1 MRRPSKGKNGAEIY
15 AKSRKLSIFSLFFVP
30 RLVQKSAKPY
40 TLCTNKALIRKFG
53 KNELSKSKPS
63 KSKLGKSEP
72 CKSEPRKSEPRKNE
86 LGKSK
91 PSKSKLGKGEPSKNE
106 LSKNEPCK
114 SEHGKR
120 NPGKRNPGKS
130 ELGKNEP
137 DKSKPRKNENS
148 TRTNS
153 VRTNMAFSLKCAQKR
168 LGARSFFACVLAI
181 DLIVIL
187 AIDMYAPALP
197 SMQETFNVS
206 IGYLNLTMFAFFFI
220 SAFAT
225 FLVGPASDCVGRK
238 PFFVAATVLFTVAS
252 AGCAASPSVELLVA
266 FRVLQGISVGATQTL
281 VTALIQD
288 AFAPNSVQ
296 TAMTFLQSLVIIG
309 PVFAPF
315 LGTFILSVTNWRG
328 VFGILAGLGAAA
340 VALSLLITETH
351 KVGEG
356 EGEGGA
362 PQPSTSSVAQALAKV
377 TRDCKELASNKSFLS
392 LALIMGF
399 AGVPFFAFIAVV
411 SYILMND
418 FGLSYAGYS
427 VIYAAASLLD
437 CIAPFV
443 YLALSKRL
451 TNKRILRLCFVLI
464 AISGIALV
472 AVGKL
477 SPLLFF
483 LAFAPYALAEGIV
496 RPLAYVDL
504 LNQPPSRVGSASAL
518 ANFSYTLI
526 TAVATVV
533 ATLEWPSLIVGLGII
548 SLVTAAF
555 VLALYLWGQREG

>member
-1 MRRPSKGKNGAEIY
+1 
-15 AKSRKLSIFSLFFVP
+15 
-30 RLVQKSAKPY
+30 
-40 TLCTNKALIRKFG
+40 
-53 KNELSKSKPS
+53 
-63 KSKLGKSEP
+63 
-72 CKSEPRKSEPRKNE
+72 
-86 LGKSK
+86 
-91 PSKSKLGKGEPSKNE
+91 
-106 LSKNEPCK
+106 
-114 SEHGKR
+114 
-120 NPGKRNPGKS
+120 
-130 ELGKNEP
+130 
-137 DKSKPRKNENS
+137 
-148 TRTNS
+148 
-153 VRTNMAFSLKCAQKR
+153 MAFSLKCAQKR
-168 LGARSFFACVLAI
+168 LGARSFFACILAI

-238 PFFVAATVLFTVAS
+238 PLFVAATVLFTVAS

-356 EGEGGA
+356 EGEGAGA
-362 PQPSTSSVAQALAKV
+362 PAVAGAALHPAPSSVAQALAKV
-377 TRDCKELASNKSFLS
+377 TRDCKELASSKSFLS

-451 TNKRILRLCFVLI
+451 SNKRILRLCFVLI

-472 AVGKL
+472 AVGRL

-548 SLVTAAF
+548 SLVTAVF
-555 VLALYLWGQREG
+555 VLVLYLWGQREK

>member
-1 MRRPSKGKNGAEIY
+1 M
-15 AKSRKLSIFSLFFVP
+15 
-30 RLVQKSAKPY
+30 
-40 TLCTNKALIRKFG
+40 T
-53 KNELSKSKPS
+53 
-63 KSKLGKSEP
+63 
-72 CKSEPRKSEPRKNE
+72 
-86 LGKSK
+86 
-91 PSKSKLGKGEPSKNE
+91 
-106 LSKNEPCK
+106 
-114 SEHGKR
+114 
-120 NPGKRNPGKS
+120 
-130 ELGKNEP
+130 
-137 DKSKPRKNENS
+137 
-148 TRTNS
+148 
-153 VRTNMAFSLKCAQKR
+153 FSLKCAQKR

-356 EGEGGA
+356 EGEGEGGA

-443 YLALSKRL
+443 YLTLSKRL
-451 TNKRILRLCFVLI
+451 PNKRILRLCFVLI

-555 VLALYLWGQREG
+555 VLALYLWGQREAPQRKGEK

>member
-1 MRRPSKGKNGAEIY
+1 M
-15 AKSRKLSIFSLFFVP
+15 
-30 RLVQKSAKPY
+30 
-40 TLCTNKALIRKFG
+40 T
-53 KNELSKSKPS
+53 
-63 KSKLGKSEP
+63 
-72 CKSEPRKSEPRKNE
+72 
-86 LGKSK
+86 
-91 PSKSKLGKGEPSKNE
+91 
-106 LSKNEPCK
+106 
-114 SEHGKR
+114 
-120 NPGKRNPGKS
+120 
-130 ELGKNEP
+130 
-137 DKSKPRKNENS
+137 
-148 TRTNS
+148 
-153 VRTNMAFSLKCAQKR
+153 FSLKCAQKR

-356 EGEGGA
+356 EGEGTAPAPAPTDAQVAAPHPTDAQVAA

-377 TRDCKELASNKSFLS
+377 TRDCKELASSKSFLS

-443 YLALSKRL
+443 YLTLSKRL
-451 TNKRILRLCFVLI
+451 PNKRILRLCFVLI

>member
-1 MRRPSKGKNGAEIY
+1 
-15 AKSRKLSIFSLFFVP
+15 
-30 RLVQKSAKPY
+30 
-40 TLCTNKALIRKFG
+40 
-53 KNELSKSKPS
+53 
-63 KSKLGKSEP
+63 
-72 CKSEPRKSEPRKNE
+72 
-86 LGKSK
+86 
-91 PSKSKLGKGEPSKNE
+91 
-106 LSKNEPCK
+106 
-114 SEHGKR
+114 
-120 NPGKRNPGKS
+120 
-130 ELGKNEP
+130 
-137 DKSKPRKNENS
+137 
-148 TRTNS
+148 
-153 VRTNMAFSLKCAQKR
+153 MAFSLKCAQKR
-168 LGARSFFACVLAI
+168 LGARSFFACILAI

-238 PFFVAATVLFTVAS
+238 PLFVAATVLFTVAS

-356 EGEGGA
+356 EGEGEGA
-362 PQPSTSSVAQALAKV
+362 ALHPASSSVAQALAKV
-377 TRDCKELASNKSFLS
+377 TRGCKELASSKSFLS

-451 TNKRILRLCFVLI
+451 PNKRILRLCFVLI
-464 AISGIALV
+464 AVSGIALV

-548 SLVTAAF
+548 SLVTAVF
-555 VLALYLWGQREG
+555 VLVLYLWGQREK